1 MRNPYDVLGVPRSAS
16 LADIKKKYRALA
28 KENHPDR
35 KPGDKAAMERFK
47 EINAAYDIVGEEAKR
62 ARFDKGEIDADGRE
76 RVHAGFHPGA
86 GPGAGPGGKPQGFPG
101 GFQGFQGRDPR
112 LEDLGMSFNFDDLFS
127 AFRSGGGA
135 GGAFRQP
142 QPEPSTSGEFEME
155 VEFLDAARGATKRI
169 TVDGR
174 SFDVS
179 IPPGIESGQTIR
191 MRDKDVDLRIAV
203 TVKPHPFFTRKDDDI
218 QIDLPVTVGEAVR
231 GAKVEV
237 PTVHGTV
244 TLNIP
249 PGSNTG
255 TLLRLKG
262 QGIRRKGKKDGGNQ
276 VARLLVTLPDEIDGD
291 VEEALSKWEK
301 RHPYDP
307 RKKLKP

>member
-16 LADIKKKYRALA
+16 LADIKKKSRALA

-47 EINAAYDIVGEEAKR
+47 EINSAYDIVGEEAKR

-86 GPGAGPGGKPQGFPG
+86 GPGPGPGGKPQGFPG
-101 GFQGFQGRDPR
+101 GFQGRDPR
-112 LEDLGMSFNFDDLFS
+112 FEDLGMSFNFDDLFS

-135 GGAFRQP
+135 AGAFRQP
-142 QPEPSTSGEFEME
+142 QPEASTAGEFEME
-155 VEFLDAARGATKRI
+155 VEFLDAARGTTKRI

-179 IPPGIESGQTIR
+179 IPAGIDTGQTIR
-191 MRDKDVDLRIAV
+191 MRDKDVDLRIVV
-203 TVKPHPFFTRKDDDI
+203 TVKAHPFFTRKDDDI
-218 QIDLPVTVGEAVR
+218 QLDLPVSVTEAVR

-291 VEEALSKWEK
+291 VEEALIKWEK
-301 RHPYDP
+301 RQPYDP